1 MLKKILDNLKTGNYR
16 IVSHEKCGCE
26 FNWKFDYCCQDFN
39 WKLDCHKV
47 IKNCWRGNVLIMD
60 DLAGQRDDTLSVGN
74 EGIIA
79 RYNAYF
85 GLIVSCHD
93 GRFSR
98 LINLNCDVEQ
108 EIVNAIQ
115 NSDAYQKLTAD
126 INTPNANNDLHDKR
140 KQAALVNWLE
150 ENTHF
155 NLYVCYEKANDEDVS
170 KYTCIILTIPPELN
184 DPDKLHVPRSWYAHS
199 PEEWAKMYLCKD
211 DAVRIYSRLVNRL
224 YSIYHGK
231 YVEKHDTVVPCDS
244 GEEFYTSLYY
254 AREALKK
261 LWPKDNDCYR
271 LARYYIN
278 KDNGDVE
285 LKEDITTKWSPL
297 IIFNFFKKDYPEIYK
312 VDTGDREVE
321 LVLTNKPWLSFV
333 YCCYISLATDR
344 GGNKWLV
351 KWKNKAD
358 WRHETP
364 SHAELIETRYYKYT
378 EDLF

>member
-1 MLKKILDNLKTGNYR
+1 MLANKILKNLENGNYR
-16 IVSHEKCGCE
+16 VEYREKCDCE
-26 FNWKFDYCCQDFN
+26 FNWKFDYCHQDFN

-47 IKNCWRGNVLIMD
+47 IKNCWRDNVLIMD
-60 DLAGQRDDTLSVGN
+60 NLAECRDKTLSVDR
-74 EGIIA
+74 E
-79 RYNAYF
+79 
-85 GLIVSCHD
+85 GLIAFYGRSNKIEVLVDADHD
-93 GRFSR
+93 
-98 LINLNCDVEQ
+98 VQ
-108 EIVNAIQ
+108 EKIAKAIKD
-115 NSDAYQKLTAD
+115 SDAYQKLTAG
-126 INTPNANNDLHDKR
+126 IGTFNNLHNR
-140 KQAALVNWLE
+140 REYESLVNWLE

-364 SHAELIETRYYKYT
+364 SYAELIETRYYKYT